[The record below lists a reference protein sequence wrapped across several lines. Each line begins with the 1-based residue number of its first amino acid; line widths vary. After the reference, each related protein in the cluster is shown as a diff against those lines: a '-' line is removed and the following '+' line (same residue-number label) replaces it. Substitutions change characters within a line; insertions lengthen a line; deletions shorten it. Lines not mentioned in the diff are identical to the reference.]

1 MARNCKVRNNRRDSM
16 LNKITNI
23 CKGFLK
29 IPTYIALF
37 VIYFYRIVISPQLAG
52 CCRFY
57 PSCSEY
63 GLIAFKRFGFIKGFY
78 LTVKRI
84 ARCRP
89 GGEYGYD
96 PVPEKKNK

>member
-1 MARNCKVRNNRRDSM
+1 MVDALKT
-16 LNKITNI
+16 NKISRV
-23 CKGFLK
+23 KEFVLK
-29 IPTYIALF
+29 IPTNLAVL

-63 GLIAFKRFGFIKGFY
+63 GLIAFKRFGFIKGCY
-78 LTVKRI
+78 LTVRRI

-89 GGEYGYD
+89 GGDYGYD
-96 PVPEKKNK
+96 PVPDKKS

>member
-1 MARNCKVRNNRRDSM
+1 MNDELKASKFSK
-16 LNKITNI
+16 LKKFII
-23 CKGFLK
+23 K
-29 IPTYIALF
+29 IPANFAIF

-63 GLIAFKRFGFIKGFY
+63 GLIAFKRFGFFKGFY
-78 LTVKRI
+78 LTVRRI

-89 GGEYGYD
+89 GGDFGYD
-96 PVPEKKNK
+96 PVPSSKNT